1 MAYHYRYRTTK
12 NIYQELIKKVE
23 NKEKIILTWF
33 YLHQIPSFQT
43 LGIGGPVYV
52 VISQYKW
59 LFIDINLENI
69 KFFYA

>member
-1 MAYHYRYRTTK
+1 LPPANYT
-12 NIYQELIKKVE
+12 I
-23 NKEKIILTWF
+23 
-33 YLHQIPSFQT
+33 
-43 LGIGGPVYV
+43 IGGPVYV